1 MAARITP
8 YEALLPQLDTT
19 TWPAIRAEAEQ
30 RGVDTRLRDRF
41 VLLGTVGA
49 FLRDLMPDDA
59 PADAVAQYAE
69 LLYHAYHFWQFG
81 RRLYV
86 LTSGA
91 LDRLTSPGYSLGGW
105 EFAAPP
111 ACYVQLPAQA
121 VWARVAPDAPFE
133 PVDGCFV
140 AVEDTPAA
148 SPAAARLRVLL
159 ILGFRPDRPG
169 ISLVPHHTDLAP
181 SEAAARADHPWRED
195 AVPFANA
202 IPGGERRHLRAITTT
217 SELEAI
223 VLRVLHELDRHSDRL
238 HAREPRPESGATTL
252 PYIEVDAAA

>member
-8 YEALLPQLDTT
+8 YEALLPETDAS

-30 RGVDTRLRDRF
+30 RGVDTRRRDRF

-59 PADAVAQYAE
+59 PADAVDQYAE
-69 LLYHAYHFWQFG
+69 LLYHAYHFWHFG

-91 LDRLTSPGYSLGGW
+91 LDRLTSPGYSIGGW
-105 EFAAPP
+105 ELAAPP
-111 ACYVQLPAQA
+111 ACYVQFPAQA
-121 VWARVAPDAPFE
+121 VWARVAPEAPFE
-133 PVDGCFV
+133 PVDGCFI
-140 AVEDTPAA
+140 AIEDAA
-148 SPAAARLRVLL
+148 IVSPAGAHLRALL
-159 ILGFRPDRPG
+159 VLGFRPERPG
-169 ISLVPHHTDLAP
+169 VSLVPHHTDLDP
-181 SEAAARADHPWRED
+181 TEAAARADHPWRED
-195 AVPFANA
+195 AAPFANA
-202 IPGGERRHLRAITTT
+202 IPGGERRGFHALTTT

-223 VLRVLHELDRHSDRL
+223 VLRVLHELDRHPDRL
-238 HAREPRPESGATTL
+238 HARAPGHERGATSL